1 MERVYDIDELTL
13 SKILKKII
21 SRLDEWLMISD
32 AFGKVIYANDI
43 VYKSCG
49 IKKSELLGEDLCMFV
64 GIDLTDEIML
74 SKIQKVVQQGKQ
86 INFISNRFNKN
97 EERIYL
103 ANTIRTIWIEDIMYY
118 ICISKDI
125 TSTTKLRKEIY
136 QINYFDRLTS
146 LPSKKIFLQTLEQS
160 VKRTKRNKEKLTVT
174 LIDIKRIGEINNL
187 YGMCVGDYIIKEI
200 SQRIKNC
207 LGTNE
212 ELFRYNNNVFAVI
225 HNNLSQTQVIS
236 NFLEK
241 MQQIVEEPVQIHDIY
256 IPVDY
261 RCGGITYPDEVA
273 TASGLVAM
281 AQIALT
287 KSKKQKHNKP
297 YVFYNSLI
305 KTEAEITLQTEIEM
319 HEAIANDEFIV
330 YYQPFVALDSKDIVG
345 MEALVRR
352 RKKSGELMSPG
363 TFIDTLERL
372 NLIGKVSIRVLEK
385 VCAQLRCWLDYGY
398 NIVPVSVNLSAVQFK
413 NPNLAQ
419 QIKDVLRK
427 YNIPP
432 KYIVLEITESAVME
446 DVIAAQ
452 MTIDDLKAEGFAIS
466 IDDFGT
472 GYASI
477 GYLKKFTFD
486 HLKIDISFIKEI
498 TDNVQD
504 RSIVEAIISIAKTLN
519 LKTIAEGIESKEQMD
534 IMSALGCE
542 MGQGFLW
549 DTPISA
555 PEIESKYLKICQ

>member
-1 MERVYDIDELTL
+1 MKRVYDIDESTL
-13 SKILKKII
+13 SNILKKII

-43 VYKSCG
+43 VYKSSG
-49 IKKSELLGEDLCMFV
+49 IKKGELLGEDLCMFV
-64 GIDLTDEIML
+64 GIDLTDEMML
-74 SKIQKVVQQGKQ
+74 NKIQKIVQQGKQ

-103 ANTIRTIWIEDIMYY
+103 ANTIRTIWVEGMMYY

-125 TSTTKLRKEIY
+125 TSTTKLKKEIY
-136 QINYFDRLTS
+136 QINYFDRLTR

-256 IPVDY
+256 ISVDY